1 MVSAAQ
7 VKATTNYIKNHT
19 TRYTIQ
25 CNNVTDADVIEFLK
39 GVENRNAF
47 FKRLVREEMCRVNR

>member
-25 CNNVTDADVIEFLK
+25 CNNDTDSDIIEFMK
-39 GVENRNAF
+39 GVDNRNAF
-47 FKRLVREEMCRVNR
+47 IKKLIRDEMCRVNR